1 MGDGVV
7 MQHNE
12 FQARPPFSHV
22 LIPLIAATALL
33 LSGCSSGDDTVGA
46 SADATSAPTTAA
58 PVTTA
63 APATT
68 EADTTT
74 EAPATS
80 EAEDPRRVALE
91 DGAGTYSGTWTNTT
105 FGSSGPMEMVIAV
118 DGEEVVFDVDLGGSV
133 FGQGD
138 PDPESARISIDELLA
153 GGTIESAVFG
163 PLSMTIDAATGTM
176 TMTAEAVPAGGI
188 AAFEST
194 VTPSGADSGEGTYL
208 VTFDDGTTAEGL
220 VDYVRS

>member
-1 MGDGVV
+1 

-12 FQARPPFSHV
+12 HEARPPFSHV
-22 LIPLIAATALL
+22 LIPLIAATVLL
-33 LSGCSSGDDTVGA
+33 LSGCSSGDDDVEA

-58 PVTTA
+58 SVTTA

-68 EADTTT
+68 ASSTIEAETTT
-74 EAPATS
+74 EAPAAS
-80 EAEDPRRVALE
+80 EAVDPRRVALE

-118 DGEEVVFDVDLGGSV
+118 EGEEVVFDVDLGGSV

-138 PDPESARISIDELLA
+138 PDPESARISIDDLLA
-153 GGTIESAVFG
+153 GGTIDSTVFG

-176 TMTAEAVPAGGI
+176 TMAADAVPAGGI

-208 VTFDDGTTAEGL
+208 VTFDDGSTAEGL

>member
-1 MGDGVV
+1 
-7 MQHNE
+7 MQYNDHE
-12 FQARPPFSHV
+12 ARPQFAHV
-22 LIPLIAATALL
+22 LIPLVAATALL
-33 LSGCSSGDDTVGA
+33 LSGCSSSDDAVAVGA
-46 SADATSAPTTAA
+46 DGTSAPTTAA
-58 PVTTA
+58 PATTA
-63 APATT
+63 APETT
-68 EADTTT
+68 EADATT

-80 EAEDPRRVALE
+80 EAEDPRRAALE
-91 DGAGTYSGTWTNTT
+91 AGAGTYSGTWTNTT

-138 PDPESARISIDELLA
+138 PDAESARISIDELL
-153 GGTIESAVFG
+153 GGETIESAVFG
-163 PLSMTIDAATGTM
+163 PLSMTIDPATGTM
-176 TMTAEAVPAGGI
+176 TMTADAVPAGGI

-194 VTPSGADSGEGTYL
+194 VTPGGTESGAGTYL